1 MQFGVLLLPIL
12 GGYWFLTVF
21 YHTRYK
27 AVRDTGYHLFFK
39 SAITGSVLFVMAF
52 LIVNS
57 TGSFLTSFQE
67 LVQVPDKRLAT
78 SVLSALLGGI
88 LPFIL
93 NLACDREKAARKAA
107 WDRGDRLE
115 LLMARSFEEATQLEI
130 SLRNNKCYIGYVVQS
145 PFAIH
150 GTVDVEI
157 LPTASGYR
165 DQVTRELRLTTDYF
179 RDFLVSEN
187 SPPEN
192 LRFED
197 FIIVI
202 PMSEVISA
210 RVFSLEMYDK
220 YFRSGQTKS
229 AE

>member
-1 MQFGVLLLPIL
+1 M
-12 GGYWFLTVF
+12 
-21 YHTRYK
+21 
-27 AVRDTGYHLFFK
+27 
-39 SAITGSVLFVMAF
+39 
-52 LIVNS
+52 
-57 TGSFLTSFQE
+57 
-67 LVQVPDKRLAT
+67 
-78 SVLSALLGGI
+78 
-88 LPFIL
+88 
-93 NLACDREKAARKAA
+93 
-107 WDRGDRLE
+107 
-115 LLMARSFEEATQLEI
+115 
-130 SLRNNKCYIGYVVQS
+130 KCYIGYVVQS